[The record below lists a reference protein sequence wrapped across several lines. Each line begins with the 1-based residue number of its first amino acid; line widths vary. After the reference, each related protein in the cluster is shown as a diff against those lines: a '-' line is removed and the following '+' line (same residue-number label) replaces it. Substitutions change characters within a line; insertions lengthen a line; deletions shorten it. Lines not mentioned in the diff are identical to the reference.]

1 MNTTL
6 RTEPRPPDSE
16 LQRAE
21 EILGVLQRH
30 LVIRDEDFAASH
42 IAKETHDPFKV
53 LVVTILSQNCTDVAA
68 LRAFK
73 NLDQHVGVTP
83 RQLAETNTR
92 TIASAIREAGL
103 YRQKAKSLR
112 RIARTLVENH
122 DGDFGKIL
130 VGRFPEMRNRL
141 QQFPNV
147 GPKTADVLLSILGYE
162 TVSVDTHVNRVS
174 RRLGLAP
181 QSGGYEKVRESLMS
195 HFSRA
200 EYRLIPL
207 LLMAHGRRTCRAIK
221 PLCSQC
227 VVETL
232 CPYPRKRETSVK
244 NSSTLRDLSTR
255 SASAALG
262 KRARSLGRP

>member
-1 MNTTL
+1 ML
-6 RTEPRPPDSE
+6 RSESDSLDSE

-21 EILGVLQRH
+21 QILRILQHH
-30 LVIRDEDFAASH
+30 LIIRDEDFAASH
-42 IAKETHDPFKV
+42 VAKETHDPFRI

-73 NLDQHVGVTP
+73 NLDQRVGATP
-83 RQLAETNTR
+83 RQLAAANTR
-92 TIASAIREAGL
+92 RIASAIREAGL
-103 YRQKAKSLR
+103 YTQKAKSLR
-112 RIARTLVENH
+112 YIARVVVESH

-130 VGRFPEMRNRL
+130 IGNLSEVRDRL

-181 QSGGYEKVRESLMS
+181 QRGGYEKVREGLMKR
-195 HFSRA
+195 FNRA
-200 EYRLIPL
+200 KYRLIPL
-207 LLMAHGRRTCRAIK
+207 LFMTHGRRTCRAIK

-227 VVETL
+227 VLQNL
-232 CPYPRKRETSVK
+232 CPSGGSK
-244 NSSTLRDLSTR
+244 LL
-255 SASAALG
+255 
-262 KRARSLGRP
+262 